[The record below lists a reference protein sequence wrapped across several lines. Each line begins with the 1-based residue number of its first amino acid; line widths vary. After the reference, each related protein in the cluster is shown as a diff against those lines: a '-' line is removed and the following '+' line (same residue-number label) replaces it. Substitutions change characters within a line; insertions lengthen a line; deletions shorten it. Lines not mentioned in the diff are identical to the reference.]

1 MRSQDPILR
10 REVLVLQ
17 QQFLIDQTG
26 CIRPANVSI
35 GYLSSRDF
43 IIKPAFPRSGIFC
56 PYGDSKTQYNV
67 NSTTYRASDDTYDD
81 EKQWKAH

>member
-1 MRSQDPILR
+1 LH
-10 REVLVLQ
+10 
-17 QQFLIDQTG
+17 
-26 CIRPANVSI
+26 RPASVSI

-56 PYGDSKTQYNV
+56 PYGDSKIQYNV